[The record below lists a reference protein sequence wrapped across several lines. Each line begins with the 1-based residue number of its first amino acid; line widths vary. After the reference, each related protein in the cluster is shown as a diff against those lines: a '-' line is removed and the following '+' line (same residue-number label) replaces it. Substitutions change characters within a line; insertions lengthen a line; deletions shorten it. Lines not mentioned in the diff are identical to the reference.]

1 MKREPRHEGSKSRDR
16 YVRRKWRRK
25 SGDLVNVR
33 LFVGRGGLGWGEE
46 GVVGER
52 KSSQLAAYPEKRE
65 WALFVG
71 SAEVDPCLFT

>member
-1 MKREPRHEGSKSRDR
+1 MCVCLWGEEDWAG
-16 YVRRKWRRK
+16 
-25 SGDLVNVR
+25 
-33 LFVGRGGLGWGEE
+33 GEE